1 MNANDPDDTSIM
13 HLPSRNVQASAAATT
28 HGAVIEVY
36 ENGLSFVDHIG
47 LMRGYLSSGGFLG
60 ILGAALGV
68 YVTVQL
74 GAYWL
79 LLIQLF
85 LVFIALLFIQVDWVG
100 YRYEPVLFDRSSA
113 KVHVFKSL
121 GLSWWQWG
129 WNIFG
134 RPKSE
139 VQSFEWDCVEA
150 EVVSLTIFTGQIPR
164 RECSLVLSIKN
175 EPGGAV
181 EIQRVGVGPTFG
193 YGDTSGAI
201 ERWEYIRRLM
211 EKRGPVWAPGEYRF
225 KDFGTGFWESLAI
238 GQPLIGP
245 GCGMNWRK
253 GPLIWMFGVITLI
266 AFPLTAYAGLCR
278 YASYRFKRAPVWP
291 QSVKLSVGAGPF
303 DDAAA
308 AAIHEAAGRKG
319 KEIRHKAGRS

>member
-1 MNANDPDDTSIM
+1 MNTDESSRTSIV
-13 HLPSRNVQASAAATT
+13 HLPSRTNRASATATT

-36 ENGLSFVDHIG
+36 ENGLSFVDQVG

-60 ILGAALGV
+60 LVGVALGIYASV
-68 YVTVQL
+68 RL
-74 GAYWL
+74 GSSWL
-79 LLIQLF
+79 ILPQLF
-85 LVFIALLFIQVDWVG
+85 LFFIALLFIQIDWVG

-113 KVHVFKSL
+113 KIHIFKSI
-121 GLSWWQWG
+121 GLPWWEWG

-139 VQSFEWDCVEA
+139 VQSFDWDCVEA
-150 EVVSLTIFTGQIPR
+150 EVVSFTIFTGQIPR

-211 EKRGPVWAPGEYRF
+211 ERRGPVWTPDEYRF
-225 KDFGTGFWESLAI
+225 RDFGTGFWESVTI

-245 GCGMNWRK
+245 GCGANWRK
-253 GPLIWMFGVITLI
+253 GPLVWILGLMALV
-266 AFPLTAYAGLCR
+266 AFPITAYAGMCR
-278 YASYRFKRAPVWP
+278 YISFRMKRRPTWP
-291 QSVKLSVGAGPF
+291 EIVKLSVGAGPF
-303 DDAAA
+303 DDATAT
-308 AAIHEAAGRKG
+308 AIHMSNEGGRKSL
-319 KEIRHKAGRS
+319 K

>member
-1 MNANDPDDTSIM
+1 MNIDESSRTSIM
-13 HLPSRNVQASAAATT
+13 HLPSRTKEASAIATT

-36 ENGLSFVDHIG
+36 ENGLSFVDQVG

-60 ILGAALGV
+60 LVGVALGV
-68 YVTVQL
+68 YVSVKL
-74 GAYWL
+74 GASWL
-79 LLIQLF
+79 LLFQLF
-85 LVFIALLFIQVDWVG
+85 LLYIALLFIQIDWVG

-113 KVHVFKSL
+113 KVHIFKSM
-121 GLSWWQWG
+121 GLPWWQWG

-139 VQSFEWDCVEA
+139 VQSFDWDCVEA
-150 EVVSLTIFTGQIPR
+150 EVVSFTIFTGQIPR

-181 EIQRVGVGPTFG
+181 EIQRVGVGPTFA

-211 EKRGPVWAPGEYRF
+211 ERCGPVWTPDEYRF
-225 KDFGTGFWESLAI
+225 RDFGTGFWESVTI

-245 GCGMNWRK
+245 GCGANWRK
-253 GPLIWMFGVITLI
+253 GPLVWMLGLLALI
-266 AFPLTAYAGLCR
+266 AFPITAYAGMCR
-278 YASYRFKRAPVWP
+278 YISFRLKRRPRWP
-291 QSVKLSVGAGPF
+291 ESVKLSVGAGPF
-303 DDAAA
+303 DDATAA
-308 AAIHEAAGRKG
+308 SIHMSNEGGRRTIK
-319 KEIRHKAGRS
+319 

>member
-1 MNANDPDDTSIM
+1 MR
-13 HLPSRNVQASAAATT
+13 LPSRADQVSAIAAT

-36 ENGLSFVDHIG
+36 ENGLSFVDQVSV
-47 LMRGYLSSGGFLG
+47 MRGYLSSGGFLG
-60 ILGAALGV
+60 LVGAALGV
-68 YVTVQL
+68 HVTIQL
-74 GAYWL
+74 GASWL
-79 LLIQLF
+79 LLVQLF
-85 LVFIALLFIQVDWVG
+85 LAFIALLFIQVDWVG

-113 KVHVFKSL
+113 KVHIFKSL
-121 GLSWWQWG
+121 GLPWWQWG

-139 VQSFEWDCVEA
+139 VQSFDWGCVEA
-150 EVVSLTIFTGQIPR
+150 EVVSFTIFTGQIPR

-175 EPGGAV
+175 EPGGDV

-201 ERWEYIRRLM
+201 ERWEYVRRLM
-211 EKRGPVWAPGEYRF
+211 EKQGPVWVPGEYRF
-225 KDFGTGFWESLAI
+225 KDFGTGFWESLTM

-253 GPLIWMFGVITLI
+253 GPLIWMLGVIALI

-278 YASYRFKRAPVWP
+278 YASYRFKRTPVWP
-291 QSVKLSVGAGPF
+291 RSIKRSVGAGPF
-303 DDAAA
+303 DDVAAA
-308 AAIHEAAGRKG
+308 AVHEATGRKG
-319 KEIRHKAGRS
+319 KKVQHKVGRS